1 MPLGK
6 LALGAEESTLEELLS
21 AIGITKK
28 SMISGAF
35 KPMITLLRHLPG
47 GKLDIASKIYV
58 PINSHLYRKF
68 NDESKAIFDYSVK
81 KINFE
86 FPTFVAHQINSWV
99 SLQTNGVIKDIIS
112 SADVLPST
120 SLLLINAVYFSGKW
134 NEAFETFK
142 NVTFYGPNSKK
153 VLTMMSHI
161 SQYNYTK
168 SKGLKAEIIKIPYKG
183 YLAEFVIV
191 LPTSRT
197 GLPYLLNQL
206 RLSPEILDYAMDN
219 MVPMKTELTIPKF
232 KIESDLNLNEMYHK
246 MGVKQIFEKS
256 HSQLTKIVR
265 DETVYV
271 TTAKHKAFIDVHEY
285 GTEAGASSGVVGSRL
300 TQAEKIPFRAD
311 HPFLFFIIV
320 KGQQLFSGT
329 FVNPNN

>member
-120 SLLLINAVYFSGKW
+120 SLLLINAVYFS
-134 NEAFETFK
+134 
-142 NVTFYGPNSKK
+142 
-153 VLTMMSHI
+153 
-161 SQYNYTK
+161 
-168 SKGLKAEIIKIPYKG
+168 IIKIPYKG